1 MYSELT
7 DAQQAQIEQLREVM
21 ARDYGVTDTPTWDPA
36 ERYVARPAYRLALRS
51 YLTRR
56 QILDRLDPQA
66 RAVREQQIAVFTPD
80 LDLDSPEIIETTVHA
95 YVDRR
100 IERAD
105 PRRWTSA
112 SGPVMPRSFN
122 QWLADQVIAH
132 IPAGYTILGRWE
144 DYARPVDLLTEA
156 QAADAAP
163 NRMPEAVRSALA
175 RGMSAIEIAKVLGLT
190 DKRVYQLR
198 DGKR

>member
-7 DAQQAQIEQLREVM
+7 DAQQAQVEQLRQVM
-21 ARDYGVTDTPTWDPA
+21 ARDFGITDTPTWDPA
-36 ERYVARPAYRLALRS
+36 VRYAARPSYRIALRS

-95 YVDRR
+95 YIDRR
-100 IERAD
+100 PVGGPA
-105 PRRWTSA
+105 PREYRL
-112 SGPVMPRSFN
+112 
-122 QWLADQVIAH
+122 WLYDQVTQR
-132 IPAGYTILGRWE
+132 IPDGYTILGRWE
-144 DYARPVDLLTEA
+144 DYARPVDLLAEA
-156 QAADAAP
+156 RAVDAEP
-163 NRMPEAVRSALA
+163 RLPEAVRTALA
-175 RGMSAIEIAKVLGLT
+175 RGMSATEVAEVLGVSRS
-190 DKRVYQLR
+190 RVYQLR